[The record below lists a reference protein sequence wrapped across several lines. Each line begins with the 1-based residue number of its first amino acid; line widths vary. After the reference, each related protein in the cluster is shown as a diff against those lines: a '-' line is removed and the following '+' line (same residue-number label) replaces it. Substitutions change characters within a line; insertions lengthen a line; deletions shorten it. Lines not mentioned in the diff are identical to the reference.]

1 VSDTSPAAT
10 NDVAIPPSAGSAFL
24 EQYWPALAARFGAA
38 LAASFAGPLRLG
50 TKVIVARHRDVKEV
64 LSRDLEFRIGPI
76 NAERIDAVNGPFI
89 LGLDRGVKLV
99 EERGALYKALAQV
112 RLESIRAAIADE
124 AVTRIKAAGDEID
137 VVDGYARRI
146 AAHTA
151 KSLYGIAGS
160 DEQTFVDVSRAIFH
174 HTFLNLNA
182 DKEIEAR
189 ALRAAPLMRKWF
201 VDEIQRRRA
210 SSDFG
215 PDMMGALLQDGQ
227 LDDDGVRRTLGGML
241 VGSIDT
247 TASSVAKIIAVTGRD
262 RELASRVAAD
272 VNDEERLA
280 GWCWE
285 ALRRWPHN
293 PIVLRQAVAPT
304 QLGEVR
310 IEQGDQIILWTQAAM
325 LDASAFPSPQ
335 ELRPDR
341 SRGAYLHFGGG
352 LHPCAGRVLNDFQI
366 PLLVAALVRRGIK
379 SVGPVQWAGPF
390 PSHLPLKFER

>member
-1 VSDTSPAAT
+1 
-10 NDVAIPPSAGSAFL
+10 
-24 EQYWPALAARFGAA
+24 
-38 LAASFAGPLRLG
+38 
-50 TKVIVARHRDVKEV
+50 
-64 LSRDLEFRIGPI
+64 
-76 NAERIDAVNGPFI
+76 
-89 LGLDRGVKLV
+89 
-99 EERGALYKALAQV
+99 
-112 RLESIRAAIADE
+112 
-124 AVTRIKAAGDEID
+124 
-137 VVDGYARRI
+137 
-146 AAHTA
+146 
-151 KSLYGIAGS
+151 
-160 DEQTFVDVSRAIFH
+160 
-174 HTFLNLNA
+174 
-182 DKEIEAR
+182 
-189 ALRAAPLMRKWF
+189 
-201 VDEIQRRRA
+201 
-210 SSDFG
+210 
-215 PDMMGALLQDGQ
+215 MMGALLQDGQ

-247 TASSVAKIIAVTGRD
+247 TASSVAKIIAVIGRD

>member
-1 VSDTSPAAT
+1 MSNTSPAPAS
-10 NDVAIPPSAGSAFL
+10 DVAIPPSASSAL
-24 EQYWPALAARFGAA
+24 SGQYWPALAARFGAA
-38 LAASFAGPLRLG
+38 LAASLAGPLRLG
-50 TKVIVARHRDVKEV
+50 TKVIVARHCDVKEV
-64 LSRDLEFRIGPI
+64 LSRDLEFRIGPV

-99 EERGALYKALAQV
+99 EERRALYKALSQV
-112 RLESIRAAIADE
+112 RLEPIREAIIDE
-124 AVTRIKAAGDEID
+124 AVTRIKVAGVKID

-151 KSLYGIAGS
+151 RSLYGIAGS

-174 HTFLNLNA
+174 HIFLNLNG
-182 DKEIEAR
+182 DKEVEAR

-201 VDEIQRRRA
+201 IDEIRRRRI
-210 SSDFG
+210 SEDFG
-215 PDMMGALLQDGQ
+215 ADMMGALLRDGA

-247 TASSVAKIIAVTGRD
+247 TASSVAKIIAVIGRD
-262 RELASRVAAD
+262 RELGSRVAAD
-272 VNDEERLA
+272 VDDEERLA

-293 PIVLRQAVAPT
+293 PIVLRQAIART
-304 QLGEVR
+304 QLGEVN
-310 IEQGDQIILWTQAAM
+310 IEQGDQIIVWTQAAM
-325 LDASAFPSPQ
+325 LDPSAFPSPH

-341 SRGAYLHFGGG
+341 SRGAYLHFGAG
-352 LHPCAGRVLNDFQI
+352 LHPCAGRAVNDFQI

-379 SVGPVQWAGPF
+379 SVSNVQWAGPF
-390 PSHLPLKFER
+390 PNHLPLQLER